1 MNQVNLTGR
10 VTHDLQ
16 VKVTKS
22 NKHVLD
28 FQIAVRENKDET
40 IFIRC
45 QAWEKTADIIDQ
57 YATKGSNLAIS
68 GSLKVEK
75 YQDKNGNN
83 VEKTYVRVSQV
94 EVLDHRKGDL
104 EKKNEEFGYS
114 VEDEN
119 KNFSESLRD
128 TEYARNFSGS
138 QDVDIKPGDLPFY

>member
-10 VTHDLQ
+10 VTHDLS
-16 VKVTKS
+16 VRVTNT

-28 FQIAVRENKDET
+28 FQIAVRENKDESN
-40 IFIRC
+40 FIRC

-68 GSLKVEK
+68 GTLKSDK

-83 VEKTYVRVSQV
+83 VEKVYVRVNQV

-104 EKKNEEFGYS
+104 EKKNEEYGYEPNKFG
-114 VEDEN
+114 
-119 KNFSESLRD
+119 
-128 TEYARNFSGS
+128 GS
-138 QDVDIKPGDLPFY
+138 QKVDLSPDDLPFSER

>member
-83 VEKTYVRVSQV
+83 VEKTYVKVNQV

-114 VEDEN
+114 VDEEN

-128 TEYARNFSGS
+128 TEYARNFGGS

>member
-1 MNQVNLTGR
+1 MNTVNITGR

-16 VKVTKS
+16 MKVTNT

-28 FQIAVRENKDET
+28 FQVAIRETKDIT
-40 IFIRC
+40 TFVRC

-68 GSLKVEK
+68 GSLRVEK

-83 VEKTYVRVSQV
+83 VEKTYVRVNQV

-104 EKKNEEFGYS
+104 EKKNEQYGYEPS
-114 VEDEN
+114 QIEP
-119 KNFSESLRD
+119 
-128 TEYARNFSGS
+128 S
-138 QDVDIKPGDLPFY
+138 QDVSISPDDLPFFER